1 MDDLDTADAGFSS
14 SFLASSF
21 ALAAEEGLLVAD
33 LSDVGELG
41 AALVGLPVPFVI
53 ILSATLDTF
62 VSSETS
68 TSALACWPSTC
79 S

>member
-41 AALVGLPVPFVI
+41 AAPVGLPVPFVI
-53 ILSATLDTF
+53 ILSATF